1 MYEENAENRRSA
13 GFFRTRYTVLQRT
26 VFMKIYCKNT
36 AFILSA
42 IMLSTPLS
50 GCKEISENTPFTETV
65 ITPSAVTN
73 ETVSEPLPTEENV
86 SIGSESPSEP
96 VFSAETTVICET
108 SAEETVSADETTAK
122 VETVTTHDTTSATP
136 ITTTEKITETE
147 KSAATSTIP
156 TTSVTEAV
164 TTVSTEASAA
174 AYYGSNSYSVLNYR
188 EQKGIWI
195 SFLEYGSIMKNKS
208 ANSFRKSIGD
218 YFDNI
223 LSIGFNTVYV
233 HARAYGDA
241 YYKSALFPSGDR
253 FNGEMGT
260 SDNYDALQI
269 MIEEAHSRGLSI
281 HAWINPMRLMT
292 DSQIQSISDKYT
304 VKKWYNDSDKKGTYI
319 VKCDDRWYLNPAYP
333 EVRQL
338 ICDGVSEIV
347 SAYDVDGI
355 QIDDYFYPTQD
366 TSFDSAA
373 FSASG
378 TSLSLAQWR
387 TENVNAMVT
396 GIYKAIR
403 KANPDVV
410 FGISPQGSIVN
421 NRDKLYADVESWC
434 RGGYCDYILPQIYF
448 GFENAALPFDS
459 TAKEWNRLVSG
470 SGVKLV
476 IGLAGYKIG
485 AADSYAGDSGKNEWM
500 NNSDIISRQ
509 MITAAALDNYGG
521 TAIFRYASI
530 FEPSAEVSAQVS
542 KELENIPK

>member
-26 VFMKIYCKNT
+26 VFMNYSHRNT
-36 AFILSA
+36 TLILSA
-42 IMLSTPLS
+42 ILFSGILS
-50 GCKEISENTPFTETV
+50 GCRKISEDTPFTETV
-65 ITPSAVTN
+65 ITPSEIVT
-73 ETVSEPLPTEENV
+73 ETLSESVTVTENV

-96 VFSAETTVICET
+96 VFSSETTTPKET
-108 SAEETVSADETTAK
+108 SASETVTSSLHEDTSETETTTTAEMPETTADT
-122 VETVTTHDTTSATP
+122 TVTETTTSRKSE
-136 ITTTEKITETE
+136 TTTTVTET
-147 KSAATSTIP
+147 AAS
-156 TTSVTEAV
+156 AV
-164 TTVSTEASAA
+164 TTEITT
-174 AYYGSNSYSVLNYR
+174 AYYSSNGYSTLNYR

-208 ANSFRKSIGD
+208 ADSFRESIGG

-223 LSIGFNTVYV
+223 ISIGFNTVYV

-260 SDNYDALQI
+260 SDSYDALQI

-281 HAWINPMRLMT
+281 HAWVNPMRLMT
-292 DSQIQSISDKYT
+292 DSQIQGISDKYT
-304 VKKWYNDSDKKGTYI
+304 IKKWYNDSDKKGTYI
-319 VKCDDRWYLNPAYP
+319 VNCDGRWYLNPAYP

-378 TSLSLAQWR
+378 TFLSLAQWR
-387 TENVNAMVT
+387 TENVNAMVK
-396 GIYKAIR
+396 GLYKVIH

-421 NRDKLYADVESWC
+421 SRDKLYADVETWC

-459 TAKEWNRLVSG
+459 TAKEWDRLVS
-470 SGVKLV
+470 SGNVKLV

-485 AADSYAGDSGKNEWM
+485 AADSYAGDSGKNEWI

-509 MITAAALDNYGG
+509 MRTAATLDNYGG

>member
-1 MYEENAENRRSA
+1 MIFSHR
-13 GFFRTRYTVLQRT
+13 
-26 VFMKIYCKNT
+26 NT

-42 IMLSTPLS
+42 ILVSGILS
-50 GCKEISENTPFTETV
+50 GCRKVSEDTPFNETV
-65 ITPSAVTN
+65 ITPSAVTS
-73 ETVSEPLPTEENV
+73 EGTSQTVTVTEEI
-86 SIGSESPSEP
+86 SIGSESPSESL
-96 VFSAETTVICET
+96 FSAETTESESET
-108 SAEETVSADETTAK
+108 KKSSLSEEISRAKTSTAAETTTTGAETTVTETMTSRKSETTA
-122 VETVTTHDTTSATP
+122 A
-136 ITTTEKITETE
+136 
-147 KSAATSTIP
+147 
-156 TTSVTEAV
+156 VTEAV
-164 TTVSTEASAA
+164 TTTAAETTTSAA
-174 AYYGSNSYSVLNYR
+174 ATEITTAYYGSNGYSALNYR

-208 ANSFRKSIGD
+208 ADSFRKSVGS

-223 LSIGFNTVYV
+223 VSIGFNTVYV

-253 FNGEMGT
+253 FNGVMGT
-260 SDNYDALQI
+260 SDSYDALQI
-269 MIEEAHSRGLSI
+269 MIEEAHSRGLSV
-281 HAWINPMRLMT
+281 HAWVNPMRLMT
-292 DSQIQSISDKYT
+292 DAQIQDISDKYT
-304 VKKWYNDSDKKGTYI
+304 VKKWYNDTDKRGTYI
-319 VKCDDRWYLNPAYP
+319 VSCDGRWYLNPAYP

-366 TSFDSAA
+366 ASFDSDA

-378 TSLSLAQWR
+378 TPLSLAQWR
-387 TENVNAMVT
+387 TENVNAMVK
-396 GIYKAIR
+396 GMYNVIR

-421 NRDKLYADVESWC
+421 SRDKLYADVESWC

-459 TAKEWNRLVSG
+459 TAKEWDRLVSG

-485 AADSYAGDSGKNEWM
+485 AADSYAGDSGKNEWID
-500 NNSDIISRQ
+500 NSDILSRQ
-509 MITAAALDNYGG
+509 MRTAAALDNYGG